1 MNLTYLVL
9 TLQLHIKRLITLLF
23 QTLMSIQA
31 TEAVGKHRFRDG
43 DLEWVLRSR
52 YAGPIDPWT
61 GLGGIVSSSIACPS
75 YLADVGD

>member
-1 MNLTYLVL
+1 
-9 TLQLHIKRLITLLF
+9 
-23 QTLMSIQA
+23 MSIQA
-31 TEAVGKHRFRDG
+31 TEAAGKHRFRDG